1 MKIALLG
8 FGTLGQ
14 GIYRI
19 LERKREELERYAGQ
33 TVEIKK
39 ILVRDPQKPRGVPIE
54 GLPLTAS
61 FQEIL
66 QDESIELVFEVMSSG
81 SKGIEYNARLLE
93 AGKQV
98 ISANK
103 AAVAASFFELQE
115 TARKSGVHFRFEAA
129 VGGGIPLLDPLG
141 KISRLNEVDRLTGIL
156 NASTN
161 YILTETCTGQEE
173 NKVLQE
179 ARRLGILEEDP
190 ADDLEGFDARRKL
203 AILASMLLKQEID
216 ELQIPTIGICR
227 LSAPD
232 FDWAGSQGR
241 QLKLVASLIK
251 QNDTYCLSVLPTAL
265 EKDHPMARTAGL
277 MNRVLLEADLTGP
290 LSFHGLGGGMDT
302 VAHALWTDFFEVVHS
317 QPVYFSRQPF
327 AREDGSLDREADF
340 YLRKETDSDGQVTRM
355 SLARAL
361 DHDRQGWVVI
371 EKGAP

>member
-19 LERKREELERYAGQ
+19 LERKREELEQYAGQ

-39 ILVRDPQKPRGVPIE
+39 ILVRDPKKSRGMPIE
-54 GLPLTAS
+54 GLPLTDS

-81 SKGIEYNARLLE
+81 SKGIEYNTRLLE

-103 AAVAASFFELQE
+103 AAVAASFFEFQE

-173 NKVLQE
+173 NEVLQE

-265 EKDHPMARTAGL
+265 TKDHPLARTAGL
-277 MNRVLLEADLTGP
+277 MNRVLLEGDLTGP
-290 LSFHGLGGGMDT
+290 LSFHGLGGGMDS

-355 SLARAL
+355 TLAQAL
-361 DHDRQGWVVI
+361 DHDRRGWVVI